1 MITWLT
7 VIICLAGSDRCE
19 PVHLP
24 LDAGPLACLTAQP
37 TIAAWL
43 EHERP
48 GWRLARIEGCGV
60 EART

>member
-1 MITWLT
+1 MSAIVVSFL
-7 VIICLAGSDRCE
+7 VCLGAQCE
-19 PVHLP
+19 RQDLVMLGTPM
-24 LDAGPLACLTAQP
+24 ACLTAQP